1 VFRGPEGQPI
11 ADGGFD
17 AVIGNPPWDML
28 RGDSGEGELRAGR
41 RHAARHLC
49 DFARESGIYRVG
61 TRAHLNRYQL
71 FVERAVQLTKHEGR
85 IGLVLPSGMATDV
98 GAGPLRRFLFD
109 RTDVDEI
116 VGLDNREALFPIH
129 RGVRFVLATCTVGR
143 PTSSTLCRFG
153 VTRAADLEH
162 VDRSLT
168 LSRAFLTRLSGA
180 DDLGI
185 PELATAVD
193 VRVVERISAT
203 VPRLG
208 EADGWG
214 AAFGR
219 ELNATEDGGAFGP
232 AGGCREARP
241 VVEGKQIE
249 PFRAALDR
257 CRFELAADT
266 PTSRRVPQRPRLA
279 YRDVASAT
287 NRVTLIAAV
296 IPARA
301 VTTHTLFCLKTPL
314 SMARL
319 RVLCALLNSF
329 VANYLVRLRVT
340 THVSASLMERL
351 FVPFVADTEPAFDQL
366 AALASAIEQSHA
378 PVESMAE
385 FAVAQ
390 ALAARL
396 YRLSPEEFAHVLS
409 TFPLV
414 PASVRE
420 ACLAQFLVM
429 HAGG

>member
-1 VFRGPEGQPI
+1 MV
-11 ADGGFD
+11 
-17 AVIGNPPWDML
+17 
-28 RGDSGEGELRAGR
+28 RGDSGDGDLRTGR
-41 RHAARHLC
+41 RNAARHLC
-49 DFARESGIYRVG
+49 DFARESGIYRVE

-71 FVERAVQLTKHEGR
+71 FVERAVQLTKREGR

-109 RTDVDEI
+109 RAEVDEI

-143 PTSSTLCRFG
+143 PTTITRCRFG
-153 VTRAADLEH
+153 VSRAAELEH

-168 LSRAFLTRLSGA
+168 LSRAFLSRLSGA

-185 PELATAVD
+185 PELATAID
-193 VRVVERISAT
+193 LRIVERISAS

-208 EADGWG
+208 DAKAWG
-214 AAFGR
+214 ASFGR
-219 ELNATEDGGAFGP
+219 ELNASDDGGAFRP
-232 AGGCREARP
+232 AGGSGPVRP

-249 PFRAALDR
+249 PFRASLHR
-257 CRFELAADT
+257 CRFEIAADA
-266 PTSRRVPQRPRLA
+266 PRARRVARRQRLV

-287 NRVTLIAAV
+287 NRVTLIAAIV
-296 IPARA
+296 PPNA
-301 VTTHTLFCLKTPL
+301 VTTHTLFCLKTQL
-314 SMARL
+314 STPRL

-340 THVSASLMERL
+340 THVTASLMERL
-351 FVPFVADTEPAFDQL
+351 FVPFVDDWEAVFAQL
-366 AALASAIEQSHA
+366 EALSAAIERSPA
-378 PVESMAE
+378 PAESMAE
-385 FAVAQ
+385 FAVVQ
-390 ALAARL
+390 ALAARR

-420 ACLAQFLVM
+420 ACLREFLVM
-429 HAGG
+429 WHHEGQE